1 MKRVII
7 VGGGIAGLAAGYR
20 LMKTA
25 PDAQITL
32 IEGDQRLGG
41 KIVTDRVDG
50 FVIEGGPDTFLSY
63 KPRGIGLCRDLGIDN
78 RLHGTNEKIR
88 RTYVM
93 RQGRLYDL
101 PEGLTG
107 LIPSRFGPLA
117 KSRLISPWGK
127 LRMGMDYFIPP
138 KSLNG
143 DESLAQFVER
153 RLGRELYDRM
163 IEPLM
168 SGIYAGDGEQ
178 LSLGATFPQLRQTEL
193 EHGSLVRGMLAA
205 KKKAAQPSTTMHS
218 AHALSAERGR
228 AGQDA
233 SKKKWAA
240 FVTPETGLA
249 EIIEALQA
257 QLKGVDVRLNT
268 RVTRIAAS
276 ELAVWQRK
284 PAEAGSPDATKP
296 VLTGLNYQPS
306 SSLDGQAAAYDVLI
320 ENGNV
325 LQADA
330 VILATPAYITAQLLD
345 DLDPDM
351 TTALRGIPY
360 ASTVTLSV
368 AYPLNDI
375 PKPLNAYG
383 YIIPRAE
390 GRSIL
395 ACTWTSTKFPHRAP
409 EGYGLIRAF
418 IGRAGDDDVL
428 KRTDEELLQM
438 VRDELHDV
446 LGITAEPLLYR
457 IFRWPQA
464 MPQYT
469 LGHLDRV
476 AVIDQQLAEHPGLY
490 VAGNAYRGIGL
501 PDCIASGEAA
511 AAAALKYVQSLTE
524 QAPA

>member
-7 VGGGIAGLAAGYR
+7 VGGGIAGLAAAYR
-20 LMKTA
+20 LTKTA
-25 PDAQITL
+25 PEAQITL
-32 IEGDQRLGG
+32 IESDDRLGG
-41 KIVTDRVDG
+41 KVVTDRVEG

-63 KPRGIGLCRDLGIDN
+63 KPRGIGLCRELGLED

-93 RQGRLYDL
+93 RQGKLYDL

-127 LRMGMDYFIPP
+127 LRMGLDYFIPP

-193 EHGSLVRGMLAA
+193 EHGSLVKGMLAA
-205 KKKAAQPSTTMHS
+205 KKKAAHSSTPASSRVARS
-218 AHALSAERGR
+218 ASAQN
-228 AGQDA
+228 AGG
-233 SKKKWAA
+233 KKWAA

-249 EIIEALQA
+249 EIVEALQA
-257 QLKGVDVRLNT
+257 QLKGIEIRLNT
-268 RVTRIAAS
+268 RVKKVEPSPLPQTTRD
-276 ELAVWQRK
+276 LR
-284 PAEAGSPDATKP
+284 
-296 VLTGLNYQPS
+296 QPS
-306 SSLDGQAAAYDVLI
+306 PYKEEGAFPSPFPYPQSGGTAGRQGEGRGMRVEL
-320 ENGNV
+320 ENGET
-325 LQADA
+325 LEADA
-330 VILATPAYITAQLLD
+330 AILATPAYVTAQLVA
-345 DLDPDM
+345 DLDPEM
-351 TTALRGIPY
+351 AAALRGIPY

-368 AYPLNDI
+368 AYPLSDI

-395 ACTWTSTKFPHRAP
+395 ACTWTSTKFPHRAA

-428 KRTDEELLQM
+428 NQTDDELLQM

-446 LGITAEPLLYR
+446 LGITAKPLLYR

-476 AVIDQQLAEHPGLY
+476 AVIDRRLAEHRGLY

-511 AAAALKYVQSLTE
+511 ATTAVKYLQTLTE
-524 QAPA
+524 QVPA